1 MGSEET
7 DDVGELG
14 FGVVIPVHNE
24 AETLIYTLPSIS
36 NLRIKEVIFVLDR
49 CTDSTDK
56 ILERFWKKNKLRD
69 AEFVLLRIQK
79 KSNWKIHLNFLYDLG
94 IKKAE
99 SRIILLSQADIL
111 HDYMTINKNIKNALH
126 GTMSFAVLEHPHIA
140 PWNHFVTKMLQTFGA
155 SFGVQRFSGVIAF
168 RKEHY
173 ETCSLTP
180 EDLLNFDTQMQVNFK
195 KKGYP
200 YTYVTSRNLNM
211 RPTLV
216 SMAGRDKL
224 WKVGVDRYKLKKS
237 LWKVLLFSF
246 LRLTPEVVAGYF
258 YAKLKSYEL
267 NSRASKIRSGED

>member
-1 MGSEET
+1 MSSE
-7 DDVGELG
+7 DANDVGGLG

-36 NLRIKEVIFVLDR
+36 NLRIKEVIFILDR
-49 CTDSTDK
+49 CTDLTDK

-69 AEFVLLRIQK
+69 VKFVLLRIQK
-79 KSNWKIHLNFLYDLG
+79 KSSWKIHLNFLYDLG
-94 IKKAE
+94 IRKAE

-111 HDYMTINKNIKNALH
+111 HDYVTINKDMKNASH
-126 GTMSFAVLEHPHIA
+126 GMVSFAVLEHPHIA
-140 PWNHFVTKMLQTFGA
+140 PWNHFITKMLQTIGA

-173 ETCSLTP
+173 ETCPLTP

-195 KKGYP
+195 KKSYP
-200 YTYVTSRNLNM
+200 YTYVTSRNLNV

-224 WKVGVDRYKLKKS
+224 WNVGVDRYKLKKS
-237 LWKVLLFSF
+237 LWRVLLFSF

-267 NSRASKIRSGED
+267 NLRASKLRSGEG